1 MQAAISTSNDA
12 PRFDLYRP
20 IHKALR
26 AFMSDTLV
34 AVGSLDIDDEAD
46 VTVVVDQTRGL
57 LAMLAVHLDDE
68 NRFVHAAMEARRP
81 GSARRTADDHV
92 SHECALA
99 DLEHL
104 LVTLERS
111 DGAPTRAQ
119 AAFEL
124 YRRLGLFVAEN
135 YEHMNVEER
144 ENNAVLWADYA
155 DEELVAIE
163 GEILGS
169 IPPEALAVGMRWMI
183 PAINHGER
191 VGMLQGMR
199 AGMPPET
206 FEGVLAIARA
216 HLAAR
221 DWAKLESALG
231 LGSEL
236 AA

>member
-1 MQAAISTSNDA
+1 MQATVSTSNDA

-34 AVGSLDIDDEAD
+34 AVGSLDTGDEAD
-46 VTVVVDQTRGL
+46 VTVVVEQTRGL

-81 GSARRTADDHV
+81 GSARRTADDHA

-99 DLEHL
+99 EFERL
-104 LVTLERS
+104 LVAVEQP
-111 DGAPTRAQ
+111 DGPTRAQ
-119 AAFEL
+119 AALEL

-144 ENNAVLWADYA
+144 ENNAVLWADYT
-155 DEELVAIE
+155 DEELAAIE

-169 IPPEALAVGMRWMI
+169 IPREALAVGMRWMI

-199 AGMPPET
+199 AGVPPEV
-206 FEGVLAIARA
+206 FEGVLAIARG
-216 HLAAR
+216 HLTAR

-231 LGSEL
+231 LSSDL